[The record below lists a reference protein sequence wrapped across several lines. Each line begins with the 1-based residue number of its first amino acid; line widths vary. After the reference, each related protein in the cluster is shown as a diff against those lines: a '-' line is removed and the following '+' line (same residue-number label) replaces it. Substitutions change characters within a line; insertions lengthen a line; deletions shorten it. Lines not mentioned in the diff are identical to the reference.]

1 MKQAQNMTIE
11 EAKNFFEQLK
21 YMLNALPKDKAEQVL
36 NDTCEAF
43 FKTFSLE
50 RNDFNMRIL
59 QPRMSYN
66 LRLEVTI

>member
-1 MKQAQNMTIE
+1 MKQVQNMTLE

-21 YMLNALPKDKAEQVL
+21 YMLKALPNDKAEQVL

-50 RNDFNMRIL
+50 RNDL
-59 QPRMSYN
+59 TCECYN
-66 LRLEVTI
+66 DVRFTVTFWR

>member
-50 RNDFNMRIL
+50 RNDFNMRIS
-59 QPRMSYN
+59 QPRMSCH
-66 LRLEVTI
+66 LRLEVTV